1 VLSTG
6 FNWPEIG
13 ASANLWNYALHGDS
27 LESFT
32 VAKSRAL
39 RSSAKAF
46 RLHQTHVCILINDPS
61 SSPWRE
67 TFEARPARA
76 PRPKKRERPAKKK
89 PRFVRRHVEG
99 ASSKANGKWRSSMF
113 PGREFDDLDAYR
125 AAKKQRAARREE
137 YSARIRENT
146 RGYPW

>member
-1 VLSTG
+1 MGPQVVPG
-6 FNWPEIG
+6 HCGWRN
-13 ASANLWNYALHGDS
+13 H
-27 LESFT
+27 
-32 VAKSRAL
+32 RADA
-39 RSSAKAF
+39 AKAF
-46 RLHQTHVCILINDPS
+46 RLHQTHVCMLINDPS

-76 PRPKKRERPAKKK
+76 LPPKKRERPAKKN
-89 PRFVRRHVEG
+89 PRFIRRHVEG